1 MTIGTMVKGFTFSEL
16 IFRLAGLVVTDPTV
30 LVKIARYSSELFAR
44 VVAVVVYLE
53 LIAPGMLDQDLPRLV
68 LTCQWT
74 IGVGFPDA
82 KAAKIAGTPAET
94 VELPG

>member
-1 MTIGTMVKGFTFSEL
+1 MIEGFTFSEL
-16 IFRLAGLVVTDPTV
+16 IFRVAGLVVTDPIV

-44 VVAVVVYLE
+44 VVAAVVYLE
-53 LIAPGMLDQDLPRLV
+53 LIAPGMLDQDRPRLV
-68 LTCQWT
+68 LTCHWT

-82 KAAKIAGTPAET
+82 KAAKIAGTPTET

>member
-1 MTIGTMVKGFTFSEL
+1 MVEGVTFREL
-16 IFRLAGLVVTDPTV
+16 IFRLAGLVVTEPTV

-44 VVAVVVYLE
+44 VVAAVAYLE
-53 LIAPGMLDQDLPRLV
+53 PVAHGMLDQDAPRLV
-68 LTCQWT
+68 LTCHWT

-82 KAAKIAGTPAET
+82 KAAKIAGTPTET